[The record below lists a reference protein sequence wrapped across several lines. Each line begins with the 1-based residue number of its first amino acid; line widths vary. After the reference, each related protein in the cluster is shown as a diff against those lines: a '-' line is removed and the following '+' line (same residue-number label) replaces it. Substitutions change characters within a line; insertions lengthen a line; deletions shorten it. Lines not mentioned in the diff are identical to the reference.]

1 MLDDLGARCARAMA
15 EHGSPSVSVAVA
27 ARGEVILAEAYGLA
41 DTGARIPATTHT
53 PYALASVTKP
63 VTAAAVCVAA
73 DEGLLDLDAPGPLGA
88 TPRQLLRHR
97 GGIGAHYDFH
107 YGEQGEPAVDPE
119 PYTRLSRAP
128 GSGFEY
134 ANLGY
139 RLLGRLL
146 EDATGQDLATYA
158 HERVLGPLGLD
169 GFRIATACPG
179 AATRYTSDGRPYPG
193 GLRTSHPG
201 ASLGWA
207 TAPQLALFAQTWPR
221 LLKPETAAAVLDAVP
236 IGEHLG
242 YGLGWC
248 VSRGEGP
255 LLVSHGGGMG
265 GVAAMAVSA
274 PELGLSVAVLTNTTV
289 KAARDAVL
297 AHVLGELVPGF
308 RPELI
313 SPVFSVPARPLSLGE
328 GEWAG
333 HVLAPEG
340 EVPLRLRI
348 LPGGRAELTTG
359 DESAVAPVEATDT
372 LALRGSFPVQLPT
385 ADARVGSPV
394 LGIELG
400 LAEGALTGRAL
411 AYKNG
416 DTEGFLGNLLSH
428 PCALKSLPR

>member
-1 MLDDLGARCARAMA
+1 MPVRLGRGRGARRGDPRPGLRACR
-15 EHGSPSVSVAVA
+15 HR
-27 ARGEVILAEAYGLA
+27 RGDPRHRA
-41 DTGARIPATTHT
+41 H

-97 GGIGAHYDFH
+97 GGLGAHYDFH
-107 YGEQGEPAVDPE
+107 YGEEGEPAVDVE
-119 PYTRLSRAP
+119 PYTRLHRAP

-146 EDATGQDLATYA
+146 EEATGQDLATYA
-158 HERVLGPLGLD
+158 RERVLGPLGLD
-169 GFRIATACPG
+169 GFRIATVCPG
-179 AATRYTSDGRPYPG
+179 AATRYTPDGRPYPE

-201 ASLGWA
+201 ATLGWA

-221 LLKPETAAAVLDAVP
+221 LLKSETAAAVLDAVP

-274 PELGLSVAVLTNTTV
+274 PELGLSVAVLTNTTA
-289 KAARDAVL
+289 KAARDAVVD
-297 AHVLGELVPGF
+297 HVLGELVPGF
-308 RPELI
+308 APELI
-313 SPVFSVPARPLSLGE
+313 SPVFSVPARPLTLKE
-328 GEWAG
+328 GS
-333 HVLAPEG
+333 
-340 EVPLRLRI
+340 
-348 LPGGRAELTTG
+348 GRATPRHRRARSRCGYGSCRAPAPNSPPAARPPPPPSAPRPPSRCEAPFPYSCRPPTRG
-359 DESAVAPVEATDT
+359 SAVRCSVWNCVWTRAVWPGWPVSTRRA
-372 LALRGSFPVQLPT
+372 
-385 ADARVGSPV
+385 
-394 LGIELG
+394 
-400 LAEGALTGRAL
+400 TGRDCSA
-411 AYKNG
+411 
-416 DTEGFLGNLLSH
+416 T
-428 PCALKSLPR
+428 C